1 MVNIT
6 LIIFNDHICFPFD
19 TVEVCGVKNST
30 YVVII
35 IKKCGIG
42 AKKCLFY
49 ILFLLFYIRLIPNH
63 LLLRIVCNFLD

>member
-6 LIIFNDHICFPFD
+6 VIIFNDHICFPFD

-35 IKKCGIG
+35 KKVWHWCKI
-42 AKKCLFY
+42 CLLYF
-49 ILFLLFYIRLIPNH
+49 IFTFLHKTNAESSSSKNRM
-63 LLLRIVCNFLD
+63 